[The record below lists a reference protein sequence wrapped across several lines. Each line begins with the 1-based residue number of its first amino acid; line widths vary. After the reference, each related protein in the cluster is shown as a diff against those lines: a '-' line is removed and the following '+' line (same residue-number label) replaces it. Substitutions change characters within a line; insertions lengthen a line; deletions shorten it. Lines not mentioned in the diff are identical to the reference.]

1 MSDWNRF
8 KTEINLSE
16 YAAYC
21 GYEVDRKNSTKSS
34 VKMKNGSDIIIVS
47 KKGNSWVYFSVV
59 DDTDNGAIVNF
70 IQNRTGKE
78 LKDIA
83 RELLAWLGEDAPK
96 VEAKDYVRD
105 VEQQDYDPERIKR
118 IFKGCHPMQYHT
130 YLETR
135 GIAKRIFN
143 APRFKNR
150 LFFDRHKNAVFPH
163 YNAQGDICGLEL
175 KNEEKAVF
183 VRGSEKTFWRSH
195 CQKGDDTLVISEA
208 VIDALSYSMLF
219 PSQTSVYAATGGG
232 MSPEQGGL
240 LKSAV
245 QGFKSIKTIIIAVDN
260 DEGGDRLAAKIEA
273 VIIESGF
280 TGETLR
286 HSPKAQGQDWNNI
299 LQERR

>member
-96 VEAKDYVRD
+96 GA
-105 VEQQDYDPERIKR
+105 
-118 IFKGCHPMQYHT
+118 G
-130 YLETR
+130 
-135 GIAKRIFN
+135 
-143 APRFKNR
+143 
-150 LFFDRHKNAVFPH
+150 
-163 YNAQGDICGLEL
+163 QGLC
-175 KNEEKAVF
+175 A
-183 VRGSEKTFWRSH
+183 
-195 CQKGDDTLVISEA
+195 
-208 VIDALSYSMLF
+208 
-219 PSQTSVYAATGGG
+219 
-232 MSPEQGGL
+232 
-240 LKSAV
+240 
-245 QGFKSIKTIIIAVDN
+245 
-260 DEGGDRLAAKIEA
+260 
-273 VIIESGF
+273 
-280 TGETLR
+280 
-286 HSPKAQGQDWNNI
+286 
-299 LQERR
+299 